1 MYGRGTEVHD
11 QLRNKARESERGSAI
26 VGVLVVLVGI
36 MGIVYATG
44 TASVVEVRDS
54 RKAIDGVRASYLA
67 EAGTER
73 GVQFLTQ
80 AVKNTNMNSPLIGL
94 TSLFAAGDTF
104 TPFVGEGV
112 MNDGNRVG
120 GYSVSFTRVA
130 TTATSIT
137 IAIDATG
144 YYPDAPSAL
153 PEGQQVSEWRAV
165 RSTVR
170 YSLAPSEVFDYAY
183 FINNWGWFY
192 GNTIRSFGN
201 ARSNGQ
207 FDCAGYSPTITGTP
221 IYESVTWSGSNAN
234 LDGYI
239 DDNED
244 GLTDGNDGGTFAGWD
259 IVGAHNV
266 QGNGGDAP
274 NQHEFLDTIEMPNL
288 TDLTQYEA
296 AATAANSSITI
307 NGVTVSDGVYG
318 DEVGEKQNLYLV
330 GTAAKPIVL
339 NGPVVVRGDVL
350 ISGVVT
356 GQGAIYS
363 GRNVYCPKSVTY
375 ANGPATPRPAN
386 NTEAATET
394 WMTANANKDFLGL
407 FAREH
412 IVVGDY
418 TNATWRAYVNQWMS
432 DPLNASAEDA
442 GADGIPNTRNGRD
455 GILGTADDDVLEGD
469 GVFTIERYTD
479 EDAALGLI
487 PAGKNVGDSIP
498 GTGEDIDGDGVYDGQ
513 ATMAQIP
520 VDKPLN
526 PGQWGN
532 LSSAIPNYSS
542 ISSLRANKLD
552 AVFYTNHAFCWLVLG
567 SEAARINGGLVSRNE
582 SIIYGTPFMDV
593 NQDARMLGRSSS
605 KFANLLPRTVQ
616 PMEVLRWVPLDF
628 DPNRYAVAP

>member
-1 MYGRGTEVHD
+1 MHCKRH
-11 QLRNKARESERGSAI
+11 QLSRRSERGSAI

-36 MGIVYATG
+36 LGLVYATG
-44 TASVVEVRDS
+44 TTSVIEVRDS
-54 RKAIDGVRASYLA
+54 RRAINAVRASYLA

-73 GVQFLTQ
+73 GLQFLGQ
-80 AVKNTNMNSPLIGL
+80 AVKNTNMTSPLIGL
-94 TSLFAAGDTF
+94 TNLFAGGDTF
-104 TPFVGEGV
+104 TPYVGEGV

-120 GYSVSFTRVA
+120 AYSVSFTRVA
-130 TTATSIT
+130 STAASIT

-153 PEGQQVSEWRAV
+153 PDGQQVSEWRAV

-170 YSLAPSEVFDYAY
+170 YSLTPSEVFDYAY

-207 FDCAGYSPTITGTP
+207 FDCAGYAPTITGTP
-221 IYESVTWSGSNAN
+221 IYDSVAWSGSNAN
-234 LDGYI
+234 LNGYN

-244 GLTDGNDGGTFAGWD
+244 GLTDGNDGGTFAAWD
-259 IVGAHNV
+259 IVGAQNV

-274 NQHEFLDTIEMPNL
+274 NQHEFLDPIEMPNL
-288 TDLTQYEA
+288 SDLTQYESNA
-296 AATAANSSITI
+296 IASNSSITI
-307 NGVTVSDGVYG
+307 NGVVVSDAVYG
-318 DEVGEKQNLYLV
+318 DEAGEKQHLYLV
-330 GTAAKPIVL
+330 GTTAKPIVL

-375 ANGPATPRPAN
+375 KNGPATPRPADN
-386 NTEAATET
+386 SEASTET

-412 IVVGDY
+412 IVVGNY
-418 TNATWRAYVNQWMS
+418 TNGTWQSYVNQWMS

-455 GILGTADDDVLEGD
+455 GIAGTADDDLLEGD
-469 GVFTIERYTD
+469 GIFTIEQYTD
-479 EDAALGLI
+479 EDYALGLI
-487 PAGKNVGDSIP
+487 PAGKSVGDPIP
-498 GTGEDIDGDGVYDGQ
+498 GTGEDIDGDGVYDPQ
-513 ATMAQIP
+513 ATMAEIP
-520 VDKPLN
+520 VKKPLT
-526 PGQWGN
+526 PAHWGN
-532 LSSAIPNYSS
+532 LSSAPGSYSS
-542 ISSLRANKLD
+542 ISTLNANRLD

-567 SEAARINGGLVSRNE
+567 SAPARINGGLVSRNE
-582 SIIYGTPFMDV
+582 SIIYGTPSLEV
-593 NQDARMLGRSSS
+593 HQDARLLGHSSS
-605 KFANLLPRTVQ
+605 KFANLLPLTVQ
-616 PMEVLRWVPLDF
+616 PVELLRWAALDT

>member
-1 MYGRGTEVHD
+1 MNIELRKHTYG
-11 QLRNKARESERGSAI
+11 SEKGSAI

-44 TASVVEVRDS
+44 TTSVVEVRES

-67 EAGTER
+67 EAGVER
-73 GVQFLTQ
+73 GIQFLAQ
-80 AVKNTNMNSPLIGL
+80 AVKNTNMTSPLVGL
-94 TSLFAAGDTF
+94 TDLFAGGDTI
-104 TPFVGEGV
+104 TPYVGEGV
-112 MNDGNRVG
+112 MSGGNRVG
-120 GYSVSFTRVA
+120 GYSVSFTRVVSSA
-130 TTATSIT
+130 DSIT

-192 GNTIRSFGN
+192 GHTIRAYGN

-207 FDCAGYSPTITGTP
+207 FDCANYSPTITGTP
-221 IYESVTWSGSNAN
+221 IYDSVAWSGTTAN
-234 LDGYI
+234 LDGYN
-239 DDNED
+239 DDNGD
-244 GLTDGNDGGTFAGWD
+244 GSNDGNDGGTFAGWD
-259 IVGAHNV
+259 IVRAQNV
-266 QGNGGDAP
+266 QGNGGNAQ
-274 NQHEFLDTIEMPNL
+274 NQHDFQDKIEMPNL
-288 TDLTQYEA
+288 TDLGPYESNA
-296 AATAANSSITI
+296 IASNSSITI
-307 NGVTVSDGVYG
+307 DGVTVSDAVYG
-318 DEVGEKQNLYLV
+318 DEAGEKQHLYLV
-330 GTAAKPIVL
+330 GTDAKPIIL

-350 ISGVVT
+350 ISGVVK

-375 ANGPATPRPAN
+375 ANGPSTPRPAN
-386 NTEAATET
+386 NSEAATEA
-394 WMTANANKDFLGL
+394 WMSTNANKDFLGL

-418 TNATWRAYVNQWMS
+418 SDGTWQAYVNQWMS

-442 GADGIPNTRNGRD
+442 GADGIPNTLAGRD
-455 GILGTADDDVLEGD
+455 GILGTSDDDVLEGD
-469 GVFTIERYTD
+469 GVFTIEHYTE

-498 GTGEDIDGDGVYDGQ
+498 GTGEDIDGDGVYDPQ

-520 VDKPLN
+520 VKQALTPAN
-526 PGQWGN
+526 WGN
-532 LSSAIPNYSS
+532 LSSAVANYTS

-567 SEAARINGGLVSRNE
+567 TEPARINGGLVSRNE

-593 NQDARMLGRSSS
+593 NQDARMLGHSSS
-605 KFANLLPRTVQ
+605 KFANLLPMTVQ
-616 PMEVLRWVPLDF
+616 PLEILRWAVLDR
-628 DPNRYAVAP
+628 DPNRYTVAP

>member
-1 MYGRGTEVHD
+1 MNIE
-11 QLRNKARESERGSAI
+11 LRKQFRNSERGSAI

-44 TASVVEVRDS
+44 TTSVVEVRES

-67 EAGTER
+67 EAGVER
-73 GVQFLTQ
+73 GIQFLGQ
-80 AVKNTNMNSPLIGL
+80 AVKNSNMSSPLLGL
-94 TSLFAAGDTF
+94 TNLFAAGDTI

-112 MNDGNRVG
+112 TSGGNRVG

-130 TTATSIT
+130 TAATSIT

-144 YYPDAPSAL
+144 YFPDAPSAL

-192 GNTIRSFGN
+192 GHTIRSFGN

-207 FDCAGYSPTITGTP
+207 FDCAGYAPTITGTP
-221 IYESVTWSGSNAN
+221 IYDSVAWTGSTAN
-234 LDGYI
+234 LGGYI
-239 DDNED
+239 DDNGD
-244 GLTDGNDGGTFAGWD
+244 GLTDGNDGGTFASWD
-259 IVGAHNV
+259 IVGAQNV

-274 NQHEFLDTIEMPNL
+274 NQHDFQDKIEMPNL
-288 TDLTQYEA
+288 TDLGPYEA
-296 AATAANSSITI
+296 NAIASNSSITI

-318 DEVGEKQNLYLV
+318 DEAGEKQHLYLV

-350 ISGVVT
+350 ISGIVT

-363 GRNVYCPKSVTY
+363 GRNVYCPKSVIY
-375 ANGPATPRPAN
+375 KNGPSTPRPVN
-386 NTEAATET
+386 NSEAATEA
-394 WMTANANKDFLGL
+394 WMSTNANKDFLGL

-412 IVVGDY
+412 VVVGNY
-418 TNATWRAYVNQWMS
+418 TNATWQAYVNQWMT

-442 GADGIPNTRNGRD
+442 GADGMPNTLAGRD
-455 GILGTADDDVLEGD
+455 GILGTSDDDVLEGD
-469 GVFTIERYTD
+469 GVFTIEHYTD
-479 EDAALGLI
+479 ADAAHGLI
-487 PAGKNVGDSIP
+487 PTGKNVGDPIP

-520 VDKPLN
+520 TQKPLN
-526 PGQWGN
+526 PGHWGN
-532 LSSAIPNYSS
+532 LTSAIPNYSS
-542 ISSLRANKLD
+542 ISSLMANHLD
-552 AVFYTNHAFCWLVLG
+552 AVFYTNHAFCWLVIG
-567 SEAARINGGLVSRNE
+567 SQSAKINGGLVSRNE
-582 SIIYGTPFMDV
+582 SIIYGTPTLDV
-593 NQDARMLGRSSS
+593 NQDARLLGHSSS

-616 PMEVLRWVPLDF
+616 PIEVLRWVELDR